1 MPLLSNQ
8 TARPKDTKGTLRRL
22 LSYLSAFRIP
32 MAIAVILSLGTNL
45 LALAGPKL
53 AGHAIEAVDKG
64 KGKVDFATVAYY
76 TRLMLIIYV
85 ASAVCSFVLS
95 VLMMKVGRA
104 VGKKLR
110 KEVFDKLMRTP
121 VGYFDTHQTGDI
133 ISRVSYD
140 IDVISNSL
148 STDVVQILASIVTVV
163 GAFIMML
170 TVCPPLVLAVLVTI
184 PLSVFYTRYITRK
197 ARPLLSKRSAMYG
210 QMNGFSEEMFSGQK
224 TIQAYA
230 HEDLTITDF
239 DGINEQT
246 CEAFYN
252 ADYIASKIGP
262 SISFI
267 NNLSLALTAMFGS
280 LFYMNGVINL
290 GQISSFVLY
299 TRKFSGPINEVANI
313 ANELLSALAAAERVF
328 NLLNEA
334 DEVADLKDAE
344 ELTEVRGEVELED
357 INFSYRPEKPILR
370 DVNLHAEAGKMIAI
384 VGPTGSG
391 KTTIINLLMR
401 FYEPVSG
408 QIYVDDV
415 PHEHF
420 TMESLRRAYALVL
433 QDTWV
438 FHGTIYDN
446 IAYGRIGA
454 TREEVVEAAKA
465 AHIHHYI
472 MCLPQGYDTVI
483 TEDGGN
489 ISKGQKQLLT
499 IARAMLYD
507 AKMLILDEATSNVD
521 TRTERRIQKAMRTLM
536 KDKTCFVIA
545 HRLSTIQ
552 NADTILVIGDG
563 TIIESG
569 THDELMSRRG
579 RYYSLY
585 QALRLTGSC
594 TMRKSSRSSST
605 MTTAP
610 MTREQW
616 TSR

>member
-401 FYEPVSG
+401 FYVPVSG

-585 QALRLTGSC
+585 QAQF
-594 TMRKSSRSSST
+594 
-605 MTTAP
+605 
-610 MTREQW
+610 E
-616 TSR
+616 